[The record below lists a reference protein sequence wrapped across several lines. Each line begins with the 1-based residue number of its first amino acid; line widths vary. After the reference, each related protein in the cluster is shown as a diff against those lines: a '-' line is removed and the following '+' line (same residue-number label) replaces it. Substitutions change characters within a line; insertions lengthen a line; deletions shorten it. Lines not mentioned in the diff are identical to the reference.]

1 MCSGGTT
8 PTYRG
13 RPGRSR
19 GRIASRCATRARL
32 RQDSARIVPRGA
44 RSRLIRSPG
53 AQIGGSGAETRLH
66 CAGAAQTAE
75 CGRAGAPVP
84 ACARLFRQS
93 RRFGRGATR
102 LRVTRL
108 AKLPNCTHPGARQ
121 PSRTPGRRLEHE
133 IRGTGMT
140 ASAISAPT
148 RPSVRNLVTCSRV
161 GAICRKCVPTG
172 WWATG
177 NVAQS
182 ELGIA
187 QQTPPGFARSGL
199 GCYHPPVIPKVE
211 SNRSHVRVGGPSA
224 ARA

>member
-1 MCSGGTT
+1 MCSGRTT
-8 PTYRG
+8 PTHHG

-84 ACARLFRQS
+84 GCARLFRQS

-108 AKLPNCTHPGARQ
+108 AKLPNCTHPGGRQ
-121 PSRTPGRRLEHE
+121 PSRTPGLRLEHE
-133 IRGTGMT
+133 IR
-140 ASAISAPT
+140 SC
-148 RPSVRNLVTCSRV
+148 RYDSVGHFCAHA
-161 GAICRKCVPTG
+161 AICPKSRDLLPCGCNLPEMRAYG

-199 GCYHPPVIPKVE
+199 GCYHPPVIAKVE